1 MAKEG
6 TKLKPSMQI
15 EWYCPAVHKN
25 ACKRTLEYTG
35 VKKQITD
42 SIFFFLSFFLSFPS
56 GKYKGFRDDL
66 SYSTSQKSKETR
78 GNAVPSL
85 SHIPSLNST
94 FFTWHGTEAGYWHF
108 PCFFPFWRGGV
119 WQFIPKSFFF
129 IFGEYFFTVLYEIK
143 TWSRVLINII
153 QAALN
158 PFPDELFFCGGHF

>member
-56 GKYKGFRDDL
+56 ENIKDL
-66 SYSTSQKSKETR
+66 GMTCHTPPLKKAKKQGEMPYPASVTSH
-78 GNAVPSL
+78 P
-85 SHIPSLNST
+85 
-94 FFTWHGTEAGYWHF
+94 
-108 PCFFPFWRGGV
+108 
-119 WQFIPKSFFF
+119 
-129 IFGEYFFTVLYEIK
+129 
-143 TWSRVLINII
+143 
-153 QAALN
+153 
-158 PFPDELFFCGGHF
+158 